1 MKNPSYLSVHV
12 SIVLLLFIAKIE
24 RMTSSDVVNSV
35 AIYICHLILKFMPH
49 AHCALEIISHNLKG
63 NNFRI

>member
-24 RMTSSDVVNSV
+24 RMTSSDVVNSIT
-35 AIYICHLILKFMPH
+35 IYMPFDIEVY
-49 AHCALEIISHNLKG
+49 ATCAL
-63 NNFRI
+63 RT

>member
-1 MKNPSYLSVHV
+1 MKNSSYLSVHV

-24 RMTSSDVVNSV
+24 RMTSSDVVNSIT
-35 AIYICHLILKFMPH
+35 IYMPFDIEVYVT
-49 AHCALEIISHNLKG
+49 CALEIISHNLKG